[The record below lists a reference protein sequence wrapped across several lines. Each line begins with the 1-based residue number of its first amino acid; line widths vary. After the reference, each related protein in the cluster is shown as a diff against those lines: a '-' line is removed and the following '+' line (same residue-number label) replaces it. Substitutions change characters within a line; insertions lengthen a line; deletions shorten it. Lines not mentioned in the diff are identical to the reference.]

1 MEGEKMNHITQNLAR
16 KIIIALDVKN
26 REEARAVLESL
37 PQARIFKV
45 GLELFTAE
53 GPTMLELVKSYEKEV
68 FLDLKLHDIPNTV
81 AGAVKAAVRHGVSM
95 LTLHTSG
102 GREMMKKAVEAARE
116 TAEKESKPLPL
127 ILGVTVL
134 TSLKDNDLEE
144 IGFSSDSR
152 NQVLRLARLA
162 VEAGVEG
169 IVCSPQEIEL
179 LRSELGNKIKIITPG
194 IRPAWAEAQDQKRIL
209 TPGEAIQKGADY
221 LVIGRPITQAQI
233 PGEAFARVLE
243 ELESAAVKSS

>member
-1 MEGEKMNHITQNLAR
+1 MRNDELNMAR

-37 PQARIFKV
+37 PEARLFKV
-45 GLELFTAE
+45 GLELYTAE
-53 GPTMLELVKSYEKEV
+53 GPAMIDLVKSFGKEV

-81 AGAVKAAVRHGVSM
+81 AGAVKSAVRHGVAM

-102 GREMMKKAVEAARE
+102 GREMMKRAVEAARE
-116 TAEKESKPLPL
+116 TAEKENKPLPL

-134 TSLKDNDLEE
+134 TSLKDSDLQE

-162 VEAGVEG
+162 VEAGIEG
-169 IVCSPQEIEL
+169 IVCSPQELEP
-179 LRSELGNKIKIITPG
+179 LRAELGSRVRIITPG
-194 IRPAWAEAQDQKRIL
+194 IRPAWAEAQDQKRIM
-209 TPGEAIQKGADY
+209 TPGEAIKKGADF
-221 LVIGRPITQAQI
+221 LVIGRPITQA
-233 PGEAFARVLE
+233 PVPREAFNRVLE
-243 ELESAAVKSS
+243 ELQSAVKGA

>member
-1 MEGEKMNHITQNLAR
+1 MRKDELNLAR

-37 PQARIFKV
+37 PEARLFKV
-45 GLELFTAE
+45 GLELYTAE
-53 GPTMLELVKSYEKEV
+53 GPAMIDLVKSFGKEV

-81 AGAVKAAVRHGVSM
+81 AGAVKSAVRHGVAM

-116 TAEKESKPLPL
+116 TAAKENKPLPL

-134 TSLKDNDLEE
+134 TSLKDSDLQE
-144 IGFSSDSR
+144 IGFSSDAR

-162 VEAGVEG
+162 VEAGIEG
-169 IVCSPQEIEL
+169 IVCSPQELEP
-179 LRSELGNKIKIITPG
+179 LRAELGSRVRIITPG
-194 IRPAWAEAQDQKRIL
+194 IRPAWAEAQDQKRIM
-209 TPGEAIQKGADY
+209 TPGEAIKKGADF
-221 LVIGRPITQAQI
+221 LVIGRPITQA
-233 PGEAFARVLE
+233 PVPREAFSRVLE
-243 ELESAAVKSS
+243 ELQSAVESA

>member
-1 MEGEKMNHITQNLAR
+1 MRNDELNMAR

-37 PQARIFKV
+37 PEARLFKV
-45 GLELFTAE
+45 GLELYTAE
-53 GPTMLELVKSYEKEV
+53 GPAMIDLVKSFGKEV

-81 AGAVKAAVRHGVSM
+81 AGAVKSAVRHGVAM

-116 TAEKESKPLPL
+116 TAAKENKPLPL

-134 TSLKDNDLEE
+134 TSLKDSDLQE
-144 IGFSSDSR
+144 IGFSSDAR

-162 VEAGVEG
+162 VEAGIEG
-169 IVCSPQEIEL
+169 IVCSPQELEP
-179 LRSELGNKIKIITPG
+179 LRAELGSRVRIITPG
-194 IRPAWAEAQDQKRIL
+194 IRPAWAEAQDQKRIM
-209 TPGEAIQKGADY
+209 TPGEAIKKGADF
-221 LVIGRPITQAQI
+221 LVIGRPITQA
-233 PGEAFARVLE
+233 PVPREAFSRVLE
-243 ELESAAVKSS
+243 ELQAAVEGA

>member
-1 MEGEKMNHITQNLAR
+1 MRNNELNMAR

-37 PQARIFKV
+37 PEARIFKV
-45 GLELFTAE
+45 GLELYTAE
-53 GPTMLELVKSYEKEV
+53 GPAMIDLVKSFGKEV

-81 AGAVKAAVRHGVSM
+81 AGAVKSAVRHGVAM

-102 GREMMKKAVEAARE
+102 GREMMKRAVEAARE
-116 TAEKESKPLPL
+116 TAVKENKPLPL

-134 TSLKDNDLEE
+134 TSLKDADLQE

-162 VEAGVEG
+162 VESGIEG
-169 IVCSPQEIEL
+169 IVCSPQELES
-179 LRSELGNKIKIITPG
+179 LRAELGSRVRIITPG
-194 IRPAWAEAQDQKRIL
+194 IRPAWAEAQDQKRIM
-209 TPGEAIQKGADY
+209 TPGEAIKKGADF
-221 LVIGRPITQAQI
+221 LVIGRPITQA
-233 PGEAFARVLE
+233 PVPREAFNRVLE
-243 ELESAAVKSS
+243 ELQSAVESA